1 MLSKKVIF
9 TFSPQNVERPVTYQ
23 LIKNYDLWINILQAK
38 FEPSLGG
45 KLVLELKGNEEQI
58 KEGLNFVRQIGV
70 KVELLEQEVL
80 WDEKKCIDCG
90 ACVSI
95 CPTGALALDKVTY
108 KLKLNYEKC
117 IVCGN
122 CVEACP
128 LGAIKVTFYEIEK

>member
-1 MLSKKVIF
+1 MLKKKVIF

-23 LIKNYDLWINILQAK
+23 LMKKYGLWINILQAK

-45 KLVLELKGNEEQI
+45 KLVLELKGGDEQI

-70 KVELLEQEVL
+70 KIELLEQEVI
-80 WDEKKCIDCG
+80 WDEKKCTDCG

-95 CPTGALALDKVTY
+95 CPTGVLSLDKETF
-108 KLKLNYEKC
+108 KLKFDYKKC

-128 LGAIKVTFYEIEK
+128 LQAIQVTF

>member
-23 LIKNYDLWINILQAK
+23 LIKNYDLWVNILQAK

-45 KLVLELKGNEEQI
+45 KLVLELKGDEEQI

-128 LGAIKVTFYEIEK
+128 LGAIKVTFYEIKK

>member
-128 LGAIKVTFYEIEK
+128 LGAIKVTFYEIKK

>member
-23 LIKNYDLWINILQAK
+23 LIKNYDLWVNILQAK

-45 KLVLELKGNEEQI
+45 KLVLELKGDEEQI

>member
-23 LIKNYDLWINILQAK
+23 LIKKYDLWVNILQAK

-45 KLVLELKGNEEQI
+45 KLVLELKGEDNRIE
-58 KEGLNFVRQIGV
+58 EGLSFVRQIGV
-70 KVELLEQEVL
+70 QVEFLEQEVL
-80 WDEKKCIDCG
+80 WDEEKCIDCG
-90 ACVSI
+90 ACISI
-95 CPTGALALDKVTY
+95 CPTGVLSLDKVTY
-108 KLKLNYEKC
+108 KLKLDYEKC

-128 LGAIKVTFYEIEK
+128 LQAIKVTF

>member
-23 LIKNYDLWINILQAK
+23 LIKKYNLWVNILQAK

-45 KLVLELKGNEEQI
+45 KLVLELKGDEEQI
-58 KEGLNFVRQIGV
+58 KEGLNFVSQIGV

-108 KLKLNYEKC
+108 ELKLNYEKC

-128 LGAIKVTFYEIEK
+128 LGAIKVTFYEIKK

>member
-1 MLSKKVIF
+1 MLKKKVIF

-23 LIKNYDLWINILQAK
+23 LIKKYGLWINILQAK
-38 FEPSLGG
+38 FEPSSGG
-45 KLVLELKGNEEQI
+45 KLVLELKGEDEQI

-70 KVELLEQEVL
+70 KIELLEQEVI
-80 WDEKKCIDCG
+80 WDEKKCTDCG

-95 CPTGALALDKVTY
+95 CPTGVLSLDKETF
-108 KLKLNYEKC
+108 KLKFDYKKC

-128 LGAIKVTFYEIEK
+128 LQAIKVTF

>member
-23 LIKNYDLWINILQAK
+23 LIKKYDLWVNILQAK

-45 KLVLELKGNEEQI
+45 KLVLELKGDEEQI
-58 KEGLNFVRQIGV
+58 REGLNFVRQIGV

-90 ACVSI
+90 ACISI

-128 LGAIKVTFYEIEK
+128 LGAIKVTFYEIKK

>member
-1 MLSKKVIF
+1 MLNKKVIF

-23 LIKNYDLWINILQAK
+23 LIKKYDLWINILQAK

-45 KLVLELKGNEEQI
+45 KLVLELKGDEEQI
-58 KEGLNFVRQIGV
+58 KEGLNFVKQIGV
-70 KVELLEQEVL
+70 KVELLDQEVL
-80 WDEKKCIDCG
+80 WNEEKCIDCG

-128 LGAIKVTFYEIEK
+128 LGAIKVTF

>member
-1 MLSKKVIF
+1 MLNKKVIF
-9 TFSPQNVERPVTYQ
+9 TFSPENVERPVTYQ
-23 LIKNYDLWINILQAK
+23 LIKKYDLWINILQAK

-45 KLVLELKGNEEQI
+45 KLVLELKGEDNQI
-58 KEGLNFVRQIGV
+58 EEGLNFVRQIGV
-70 KVELLEQEVL
+70 GVEFLEQEVT

-95 CPTGALALDKVTY
+95 CPTGVLFLEKETF
-108 KLKLNYEKC
+108 KLKFDYEKC

-128 LGAIKVTFYEIEK
+128 LQAIKVTF

>member
-1 MLSKKVIF
+1 MLNKKVIF
-9 TFSPQNVERPVTYQ
+9 TFTPQNVERPVTYQ
-23 LIKNYDLWINILQAK
+23 LIKKYDLWINILQAK

-45 KLVLELKGNEEQI
+45 KLVLELKGDEEQI
-58 KEGLNFVRQIGV
+58 KEGLNFVKQIGV
-70 KVELLEQEVL
+70 KVELLDQEVL
-80 WDEKKCIDCG
+80 WNEEKCIDCG

-128 LGAIKVTFYEIEK
+128 LGAIKVTF